1 MNATNDKLAL
11 LPVQTLSATY
21 ITGRLTISAEGRV
34 NGGLTDARVVRSPAQ
49 IEPPIYQVVGR
60 IDDKQPI
67 NEPYHASG
75 SFASPVVYEVP
86 VQTADG
92 TQKVKVVI
100 VPAAEEKN
108 DMAVSGVVTGYASN
122 DSNIEEALSNAVHQ
136 IYAITGGGFHAQV
149 TALRLG
155 SGPAPA
161 DLVLGVSMSWQL
173 ANSDAKPAA
182 LASPISGKVSAT
194 SANQVALGA
203 DLSACLAQLRALEK
217 PFRATGDALTFFAV
231 GAPIGFAGLTLSMS
245 YTTIAMGPG
254 PVLGAGQFLGSAKGT
269 DIQGAIAQVAAAMR
283 AKGVLAASSSVGNVR
298 LDEGSISVLFSSKG

>member
-1 MNATNDKLAL
+1 MNATNDKLTL

-60 IDDKQPI
+60 
-67 NEPYHASG
+67 
-75 SFASPVVYEVP
+75 
-86 VQTADG
+86 
-92 TQKVKVVI
+92 KVVI

-155 SGPAPA
+155 SGPASA

-203 DLSACLAQLRALEK
+203 DLSVCLAQLRALEK
-217 PFRATGDALTFFAV
+217 PFWATGDALTFFAV